1 MSSIYSRAELES
13 TFINYISKG
22 YAVVPLNGK
31 RPTVEAWTE
40 LTHEECQDLQ
50 IKSNNTGLGILTGK
64 VNNLIAI
71 DIDTDDP
78 QFLKE
83 FENYCYSPISK
94 KGKKGITY
102 FFQYTEGM
110 ESKSFPPFVDF
121 LCDGRQTV
129 LPPSRHPETGYIY
142 FWTEKETL
150 LSMDKNNIP
159 AMSLKDFEKLVSI
172 AQKFQEKRNSDLDE
186 LCLLSKTSEGRNNY
200 LVKATHGKFYDRFI
214 DTPDNNPNELK
225 LNSSQIIQVVADEI
239 YKEDLEKHQTPL
251 FSDKTEF
258 NKTYNNPQLNAL
270 NFVKSNFKTYIKKQL
285 KEITEIKSFDD
296 FLSEKSIAK
305 SNVESNKENQEI
317 KDDVPFK
324 YKEVPTPDH
333 NILKSLYQYLEMRS
347 KYRTHN
353 IWVGTSL
360 AALSAAIGHLAIVR
374 TDNGDVGANLFAL
387 IIADSGLGKSMTINY
402 VTDLLPKRL
411 IHGGDFASTSGLYGF
426 LRDQGDYSESLL
438 INDEVSNMLESM
450 KDGSS
455 YQKGLD
461 KSLINLYDKS
471 RGNFILPIKAKSQQ
485 KTKEDAIS
493 LIEKPFVSTLFATNK
508 TSFLEGV
515 NSQFTKSGFGARFLY
530 FNEAAHRSL
539 LKEVAPFDK
548 WIEQEKK
555 CRKFFDQIEELGRYA
570 IGQSATNV
578 NLTGVKACPLVFTLD
593 ESASELMREI
603 ERFND
608 IQAIDESAEALK
620 AIRNRKTV
628 NLYKIALIHSFCR
641 QFYQIKSKIIE
652 SMDITFDRIKDG
664 YFKINKKDINFAR
677 LTVDVCL
684 QNTEDMLQ
692 IAASNSKPERTR
704 RDMIEAFKKHKFI
717 PEKDLA
723 THFAYLTP
731 MELNQYKKELIERGI
746 IKSMIKNKQKGYKYV
761 E

>member
-31 RPTVEAWTE
+31 IPTVKAWSG

-83 FENYCYSPISK
+83 FDCYSPISK

-110 ESKSFPPFVDF
+110 ESKNFSPFVDF
-121 LCDGRQTV
+121 LCDGKQTV
-129 LPPSRHPETGYIY
+129 LPPSKHPEAGYIY

-159 AMSLKDFEKLVSI
+159 AMSLKDFEKLISI
-172 AQKFQEKRNSDLDE
+172 AQKFKEKSE
-186 LCLLSKTSEGRNNY
+186 LEINKLCSSGKKSEGRNNH
-200 LVKATHGKFYDRFI
+200 LVKVTHGKFNDLYHL
-214 DTPDNNPNELK
+214 NELG
-225 LNSSQIIQVVADEI
+225 LNLSETVQVVAFEV
-239 YKEDLEKHQTPL
+239 YHEDLKHEVPL
-251 FSDKTEF
+251 FSDKTEYE
-258 NKTYNNPQLNAL
+258 KTYNNPQLNAL
-270 NFVKSNFKTYIKKQL
+270 NFVKSNFKSFYNYRF
-285 KEITEIKSFDD
+285 KEITEIKSSDE
-296 FLSEKSIAK
+296 FLSKKTSI
-305 SNVESNKENQEI
+305 ESSKEEEQPENDI
-317 KDDVPFK
+317 TFK

-353 IWVGTSL
+353 IWVGSSL
-360 AALSAAIGHLAIVR
+360 AALSAAIGHLAVVR
-374 TDNGDVGANLFAL
+374 TNNGDVGANLFTL

-402 VTDLLPKRL
+402 VTELLPKRL

-539 LKEVAPFDK
+539 LKEVAPYDE
-548 WIEQEKK
+548 WIEQEKI
-555 CRKFFDQIEELGRYA
+555 CRKFFDQLEELGRYA

-593 ESASELMREI
+593 DDASELMREI

-608 IQAIDESAEALK
+608 IQAIGESAEALK

-641 QFYQIKSKIIE
+641 QFSQIKSKVKE
-652 SMDITFDRIKDG
+652 SMDITFDRIEDG
-664 YFKINKKDINFAR
+664 YFKLNKKDINFAR

-684 QNTEDMLQ
+684 QNSEDMLQ
-692 IAASNSKPERTR
+692 VAASNSKPERTR
-704 RDMIEAFKKHKFI
+704 RDMIEVFKKLKFI
-717 PEKDLA
+717 PEKEIA

-746 IKSMIKNKQKGYKYV
+746 IKSMMKHKQKGYKYV

>member
-94 KGKKGITY
+94 RGQKGITY

-121 LCDGRQTV
+121 LCDRRQTV
-129 LPPSRHPETGYIY
+129 LPPSIHPVTKTPYSWINESS
-142 FWTEKETL
+142 TL
-150 LSMDKNNIP
+150 LNFDKNNIP
-159 AMSLKDFEKLVSI
+159 SMSLKDFDKLISI
-172 AQKFQEKRNSDLDE
+172 AQKHKNNFESKKPKMSDDKP
-186 LCLLSKTSEGRNNY
+186 SSGRNNH
-200 LVKATHGKFYDRFI
+200 LVDVAFSIFHRHKRLYSFA
-214 DTPDNNPNELK
+214 E
-225 LNSSQIIQVVADEI
+225 IISDAAFEV
-239 YKEDLEKHQTPL
+239 YHEDLKHEVPL
-251 FSDKTEF
+251 FSDKTEYE
-258 NKTYNNPQLNAL
+258 KTYNNPQLNAL
-270 NFVKSNFKTYIKKQL
+270 KFVKSNFKTFCNNEIRDVFEIKKIEENII
-285 KEITEIKSFDD
+285 EIIDE
-296 FLSEKSIAK
+296 EP
-305 SNVESNKENQEI
+305 ENDI
-317 KDDVPFK
+317 PFK

-333 NILKSLYQYLEMRS
+333 NILKNLYKYLEMRS

-360 AALSAAIGHLAIVR
+360 AALSSAIGHLAVVR
-374 TDNGDVGANLFAL
+374 TNNGDVGANLFAL

-402 VTDLLPKRL
+402 ITDLLPKRL

-555 CRKFFDQIEELGRYA
+555 CRKFFDQIEELSRYA

-641 QFYQIKSKIIE
+641 QFYQIKSKITE
-652 SMDITFDRIKDG
+652 SLDITFDRIEDG
-664 YFKINKKDINFAR
+664 YFKINKKDIDFAR

-704 RDMIEAFKKHKFI
+704 RDMIEVFKKLKFI
-717 PEKDLA
+717 PEKEIA

-746 IKSMIKNKQKGYKYV
+746 IKSMMKYKQKGYKYV